1 MKTTTTL
8 EDEISF
14 CIENATEQMDNA
26 IEHFKVSLGKLKA
39 GKANPQMLDGLFV
52 EYYGVNTPLSQVS
65 TISTPDARTIMIQP
79 YEKSLVENIEKAINI
94 ANLGLTPQ
102 NDGKVVRINIPML
115 TEERRRDLV
124 KKVKAEAENCR
135 VSIRTIRRE
144 ANETVKSL
152 AKKGLPEDQAKNV
165 ETKIQQLTDSFNTKV
180 DATVAVKEQDI
191 MTV

>member
-8 EDEISF
+8 DDEISF
-14 CIENATEQMDNA
+14 CMENATEQMNNA
-26 IEHFKVSLGKLKA
+26 IDHLKNSLGKLKA

-52 EYYGVNTPLSQVS
+52 EYYGVNTPLNQVS

-79 YEKSLVENIEKAINI
+79 YEKSVIEGIEKSINA
-94 ANLGLTPQ
+94 ANLGFTPQ

-115 TEERRRDLV
+115 TEERRKDLV
-124 KKVKAEAENCR
+124 KRVKAEAEHCR

-144 ANETVKSL
+144 ANETIKDL
-152 AKKGLPEDQAKNV
+152 NKKGLPEDQAKTV
-165 ETKIQQLTDSFNTKV
+165 EAKIQQLTDSYNTKV
-180 DATVAVKEQDI
+180 DAAIAVKEQDI